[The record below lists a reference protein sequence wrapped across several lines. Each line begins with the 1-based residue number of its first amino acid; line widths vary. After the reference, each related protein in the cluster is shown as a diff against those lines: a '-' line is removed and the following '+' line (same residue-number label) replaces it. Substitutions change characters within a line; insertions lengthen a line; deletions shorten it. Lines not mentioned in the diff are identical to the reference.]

1 MKRLIFVVFGLLL
14 FLGVAYGVLT
24 ILAELSRPPSSI
36 LINTECDPPCWHG
49 IRPGESTSWYVY
61 DFLLSQEW
69 VIGGSINEWND
80 GNETTQIAWKFQR
93 PVGDTAGYAYFQD
106 DRVTA
111 ISISTIGSLNVSE
124 VVEMLGE
131 PKSVVALNK
140 EASTRHWIEL
150 NLIYPK
156 EGFLVQV
163 DIDLRANV
171 QHNQVELTDETPVYR
186 VTYFDPSMYDALLE
200 ERVLIDEPID
210 TITSNI
216 QPWSGF
222 GLISYEKR

>member
-1 MKRLIFVVFGLLL
+1 MKRLILVGFGLLL

-24 ILAELSRPPSSI
+24 IFAELSSPPSSI
-36 LINTECDPPCWHG
+36 LTSTECDPPCWHG
-49 IRPGESTSWYVY
+49 IRPGESSSWYVL

-69 VIGGSINEWND
+69 VIGGSIHEWNE

-106 DRVTA
+106 DQVTA
-111 ISISTIGSLNVSE
+111 ISISTIGSLSVSE
-124 VVEMLGE
+124 VVEILGE

-140 EASTRHWIEL
+140 ETSTRHWIEL

-156 EGFLVQV
+156 EGFLVDV

-171 QHNQVELTDETPVYR
+171 QHNQVELKEETPVYG
-186 VTYFDPSMYDALLE
+186 VIYFDPSLYDNLLR

-210 TITSNI
+210 SIRSKI
-216 QPWSGF
+216 QPWQGF